1 MSEDPERQNILAEIA
16 EAFAVPRPAWFVN
29 ARHCCECAEH
39 EAELQA
45 ETVDTL
51 RREVL
56 GDGGWDPVAF
66 ISNPDGF
73 KYFMPALARLAYG
86 IGPDFHLTSFL
97 IYLQPERI
105 ATFDE
110 RQSAAVER
118 LLVHLGMALAGELS
132 NDHYLELEWAL
143 RRVRGEPGPCA
154 FMGQA

>member
-1 MSEDPERQNILAEIA
+1 MSGDAERQRILAEIA
-16 EAFAVPRPAWFVN
+16 EAFSVPRPAWFVN
-29 ARHCCECAEH
+29 AKHCCECAEH

-86 IGPDFHLTSFL
+86 TGADFHLTSFL
-97 IYLQPERI
+97 TYLRLTGSRPS
-105 ATFDE
+105 TK
-110 RQSAAVER
+110 AAR
-118 LLVHLGMALAGELS
+118 GDGGAARPSLVALAGELS
-132 NDHYLELEWAL
+132 DDDYLDLEWAL
-143 RRVRGEPGPCA
+143 RRVRGEPGPCSYA
-154 FMGQA
+154 GPA